1 MPKTLI
7 SRIVFSRVTHS
18 CGSRFLPSRT
28 LLIIREYS
36 KPRTRFNWRQSKPI
50 ITCYRLYLM
59 VKPFMEYSK
68 NKRLYRNTLYNILMT
83 DWFYA
88 YSYIKCY
95 GYVQYIECFKYN
107 IFNRDVDGINE
118 AVIEYNK

>member
-1 MPKTLI
+1 MPNFV
-7 SRIVFSRVTHS
+7 SRNLLYRVVNT
-18 CGSRFLPSRT
+18 CALQYRALANRYLPNRA

-59 VKPFMEYSK
+59 VKQFMEYSK

-83 DWFYA
+83 
-88 YSYIKCY
+88 
-95 GYVQYIECFKYN
+95 
-107 IFNRDVDGINE
+107 
-118 AVIEYNK
+118 